1 MEASGRKK
9 SGDAVRSWKID
20 PVHTVV
26 EFSVR
31 HMMIATVRGNFGKVE
46 GEILLDDAEPS
57 RSKVMARIDVA
68 SIDTRQ
74 EERDKHLRSAEF
86 FDVAN
91 YPTMEFRS
99 TKVERVA
106 EKRYRV
112 TGDLTIR
119 GNTHEVTLDVTE
131 GGRVRD
137 PWGADR
143 IAFSIEGKIERD
155 KFGLTWNQL
164 LETGGA
170 VVGNDVKIT
179 IEAQAVAEPLAEGGA
194 EAA

>member
-91 YPTMEFRS
+91 HPTMEFRS

-106 EKRYRV
+106 KNRYRV

-170 VVGNDVKIT
+170 VVGNDVKIM